1 VEVGALFRR
10 GHRRFAWVVLAL
22 LFCTAFAALQESFA
36 HTDDGCE
43 VELHCVACRWA
54 FAANVLFV
62 DTPTVAASSTIVE
75 IVAPPSVVLPQQAP
89 HRRPTSRG
97 PPAA

>member
-1 VEVGALFRR
+1 VL
-10 GHRRFAWVVLAL
+10 LAL
-22 LFCTAFAALQESFA
+22 LFCTACAVVQESFA

-54 FAANVLFV
+54 FAANARFV
-62 DTPTVAASSTIVE
+62 ETPTVVASSAIVA
-75 IVAPPSVVLPQQAP
+75 IVPPPSVAPPREAP

-97 PPAA
+97 PPTV